1 MKVSDV
7 SDRKLILR
15 EPKSAKESEVAF
27 MPEKIAKRLPDYM
40 QQEGLSPEDQ
50 IFSFCYSTARARIQC
65 FLPNSSIPEFSLQS
79 NNSNAIFNS
88 GLKNEAIFKGNFP
101 LDCPF
106 P

>member
-40 QQEGLSPEDQ
+40 Q
-50 IFSFCYSTARARIQC
+50 
-65 FLPNSSIPEFSLQS
+65 
-79 NNSNAIFNS
+79 
-88 GLKNEAIFKGNFP
+88 
-101 LDCPF
+101 
-106 P
+106 